1 MFRDHQRRFDEGF
14 TTLLARSCVTLGGCD
29 LDKAYAGPKL
39 PQDEDGK
46 YTISL
51 EFIKGMLE
59 WFKEGKTLPRRSARF
74 YPWRIQ
80 LNSEVIAPDMSGK
93 SFWEPTSIS

>member
-1 MFRDHQRRFDEGF
+1 MFRDHQRRFDECF
-14 TTLLARSCVTLGGCD
+14 IILLARSCLTSGGCD

-46 YTISL
+46 YTINL

-74 YPWRIQ
+74 YTWPIYP
-80 LNSEVIAPDMSGK
+80 NPKVITSDTFGK
-93 SFWEPTSIS
+93 SSWEPTSIS